1 MADNIFDEILGMPSA
16 PSPMDTTAVTPT
28 TGPSLLDLA
37 LATRQAGLPAGVEG
51 LLAKQLVDAEAG
63 RSRFGISSLPEPV
76 ATTPSLTAAEP
87 ESFFAPAQRQA
98 GAFGRSLLDALT
110 FGFGNEARAG
120 LKSLFRGDEYIPIGG
135 SPYDQA
141 LREEQLLAEQAAQEA
156 PQASTLG
163 TIAGLF
169 GPAVVARVLRGGGAA
184 TALEAGAA
192 APSASLAS
200 KTDQILS
207 KYYLGQTAAAQ
218 PTLKELAQ
226 IGAVQ
231 GALSG
236 AGAAEPLPGQEDTL
250 MTRARGAVGGGLT
263 GALMTPALSKGLEA
277 GIRGPAAAKSALQD
291 ILPASPLEEER
302 LVGNLLR
309 ATGVREPEIV
319 VGLRRL
325 QETDNPLLPLPYEK
339 IVPVGEQLPLFTGT
353 TQETAKEWA
362 RKDFLSTITLGE
374 LTGNPNVMRLEEFAK
389 QGKGIAASEFSR
401 SIENANSAI
410 KTHLDK
416 IVKSG
421 TPDEV
426 YKAAK
431 DSVTLIR
438 EAHTNAL
445 EQSKT
450 LYDAFHTI
458 AKKTEADI
466 PVKVFQ
472 MVQSDKARLLGGL
485 DRQVVT
491 AIGALEDIAQTRV
504 PTVED
509 IWQARSTILAIAK
522 EEKDS
527 IKGKFYGDL
536 AKQLETS
543 IVKSPARD
551 SFSEAEKFY
560 TDTILSRFAEN
571 KGLPSELLAQQY
583 VGKQK
588 TDYKIVSPDEIQKKL
603 NENRT
608 AMAAAANVLEGSK
621 ESKKLLNNLL
631 QQKFSEFD
639 ALGTDWSARRNWIAN
654 NRSAFDG
661 TDLRKSWKTT
671 LDKADAYLQDVD
683 ELLTYKTRPAPAIR
697 GKVDNLN
704 LENADEAILA
714 GEILEG
720 TANSAGRAAIR
731 QFLRDRTRQVI
742 GRGLSSTQIG
752 GGAVGVGLLGFAT
765 DNLLKGLTAGTA
777 LLALQ
782 PATNYLRSRLNTR
795 VDRLNARLVR
805 ALTDPRYALDVL
817 RSSAI
822 ENEKRAL
829 QPQRMNELV
838 GTVQQALGI
847 PGGRLAASLGSEI
860 VGNAL
865 MPSAPAAKPA
875 APSAPTPAPIRS
887 APADNVFDKILG
899 AASEAIIPKAEASPR
914 KKPANSSIVQPGKKN
929 QAEMEELSKYD
940 PLTQAVAMAESRGRQ
955 SARSAAGAIGVMQ
968 LMPKSAKALGVDPR
982 KMKENIA
989 GGAKYLKQLQNR
1001 FGDRDLAIAAYNMGE
1016 TRLARLMRLH
1026 DATTWQDLVAKADRL
1041 SKSNPDGVPGETIAY
1056 VRTVLGFLGRGGK

>member
-63 RSRFGISSLPEPV
+63 RSRFGIPSLPEPV

-110 FGFGNEARAG
+110 FGFGSEARAG

-200 KTDQILS
+200 KTDQLLS
-207 KYYLGQTAAAQ
+207 KYYLGQAAAAQ

-263 GALMTPALSKGLEA
+263 GALMTPTLGKGLEA
-277 GIRGPAAAKSALQD
+277 AIRGPAAAKSALQD

-309 ATGVREPEIV
+309 ATGVREPAIV
-319 VGLRRL
+319 QGLRGL
-325 QETDNPLLPLPYEK
+325 QETKNPLLPLPYER
-339 IVPVGEQLPLFTGT
+339 IVAQGEQLPLLAA
-353 TQETAKEWA
+353 TAEDAAIEAA
-362 RKDFLSTITLGE
+362 RREGLSTVTLGE

-571 KGLPSELLAQQY
+571 KGLPSELLAEQY

-603 NENRT
+603 NQDRT
-608 AMAAAANVLEGSK
+608 AMAAAANALEGSK

-683 ELLTYKTRPAPAIR
+683 ELLTYKTRPAPAVR

-742 GRGLSSTQIG
+742 GRGIG
-752 GGAVGVGLLGFAT
+752 TAAGTTLLGSGLLGFLGGSAAA
-765 DNLLKGLTAGTA
+765 GLTAGSA
-777 LLALQ
+777 LLALA
-782 PATNYLRSRLNTR
+782 PAAAYFRNRLNTR

-847 PGGRLAASLGSEI
+847 PGSRLAASLGSEI

-914 KKPANSSIVQPGKKN
+914 KKPANSSILQPGKKN

-940 PLTQAVAMAESRGRQ
+940 ALTQAVAMAESRGRQ